1 MKPYK
6 KLSGIPS
13 DAKLSPYE
21 IPGTLTW
28 KASLEYPPGAFFGLP
43 YFVIYKDYHPEAD
56 PRNYLFQL
64 EPETETYRLIGSSGD
79 MHAMWEKGMKLEKE
93 LREKLYPQQF

>member
-6 KLSGIPS
+6 KLSDIPS

-43 YFVIYKDYHPEAD
+43 YFVIYKDHSTERD
-56 PRNYLFQL
+56 SRDYLFQL